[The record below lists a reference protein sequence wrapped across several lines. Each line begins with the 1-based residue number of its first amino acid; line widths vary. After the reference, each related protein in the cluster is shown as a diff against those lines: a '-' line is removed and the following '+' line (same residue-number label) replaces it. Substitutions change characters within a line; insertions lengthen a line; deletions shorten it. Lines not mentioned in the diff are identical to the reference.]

1 MTSRLLR
8 PALVLAASILLALVT
23 VGMSLA
29 VGARAIPLAD
39 VWGALT
45 HPGLTTPD
53 AIVVLTQRVP
63 RTVIGLLAGAALGVA
78 GALMQGLTRN
88 PLADPGLL
96 GVNSGA
102 SVAVLAAI
110 TLWGIT
116 APGGFIWFAFGGAA
130 VAAAIVFWIGSS
142 GTQGASPAR
151 LALTGAAVTAGL
163 TSVSMLILTTQQ
175 AAFEAYRFWSVG
187 SLTGRDLSTA
197 LPLAPVIGLGI
208 LIALAFSGGLNLL
221 AMGEQTARGLGH
233 NVQRTRI
240 VTVIAVV
247 LLCGSATAIAGPL
260 VFVGLVVPHVARA
273 LVGTDYRWIV
283 AVSAP
288 LGAALLLTADTVG
301 RIIAPP
307 GEVEAGLVV
316 AFIGAPMLIALVLR
330 RKAVAL

>member
-1 MTSRLLR
+1 MRPRVLR
-8 PALVLAASILLALVT
+8 PVLVLAASILVALAT
-23 VGMSLA
+23 VGLSLA
-29 VGARAIPLAD
+29 VGARSIPLAD
-39 VWGALT
+39 VWSALT
-45 HPGLTTPD
+45 HPALDSPD

-63 RTVIGLLAGAALGVA
+63 RTVIGLIAGAALGVA

-110 TLWGIT
+110 TVWGIT
-116 APGGFIWFAFGGAA
+116 SPAGFIWFAFGGAA
-130 VAAAIVFWIGSS
+130 VAAAVVFWIGSA
-142 GTQGASPAR
+142 GTEGASPAR

-163 TSVSMLILTTQQ
+163 TSVSMLILTTQE
-175 AAFEAYRFWSVG
+175 AAFNAYRFWSVG
-187 SLTGRDLSTA
+187 SLTGRDLATA
-197 LPLAPVIGLGI
+197 LPLAPVIALGI
-208 LIALAFSGGLNLL
+208 LVALVFAGGLNLL

-233 NVQRTRI
+233 NVQRTR
-240 VTVIAVV
+240 VVAVAAIV

-273 LVGTDYRWIV
+273 LVGADYRWIV
-283 AVSAP
+283 AVSVP
-288 LGAALLLTADTVG
+288 LGAALLLIADTVG

>member
-1 MTSRLLR
+1 MTSRRLR
-8 PALVLAASILLALVT
+8 PALVLAGSIVLALVA
-23 VGMSLA
+23 VGLSLA
-29 VGARAIPLAD
+29 VGARSIPLAD
-39 VWGALT
+39 VWHALT
-45 HPGLTTPD
+45 HPSLATPND
-53 AIVVLTQRVP
+53 IVVLTQRVP

-96 GVNSGA
+96 GVNAGA
-102 SVAVLAAI
+102 SVAVLTAI
-110 TLWGIT
+110 TVWGIT
-116 APGGFIWFAFGGAA
+116 APAGFIWFAFGGAA
-130 VAAAIVFWIGSS
+130 VAAALVFWIGSA
-142 GTQGASPAR
+142 GAEGASPAR

-197 LPLAPVIGLGI
+197 LPLLPVIVVGI
-208 LIALAFSGGLNLL
+208 LIALVFSGGLNML

-260 VFVGLVVPHVARA
+260 VFVGLVVPHIARA
-273 LVGTDYRWIV
+273 LAGADYRWIV
-283 AVSAP
+283 AASVP
-288 LGAALLLTADTVG
+288 LGAALLLVADTVG
-301 RIIAPP
+301 RVIAPP

-316 AFIGAPMLIALVLR
+316 AFIGAPVLIGLVLR